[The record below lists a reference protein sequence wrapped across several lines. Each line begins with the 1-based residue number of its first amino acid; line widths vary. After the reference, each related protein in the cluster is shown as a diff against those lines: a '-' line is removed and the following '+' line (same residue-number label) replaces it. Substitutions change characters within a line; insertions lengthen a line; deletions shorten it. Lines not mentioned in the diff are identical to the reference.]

1 MAFKMKGSPHK
12 MGTMEGTSAHKSALK
27 AYKTMKKYGND
38 AVKFGSTEG
47 KSTPNKMGKDHKT
60 MSYMKT
66 PYEQAKPDYL
76 DMDKDGDKKE
86 SMKKAIAD
94 KSSNLKQRLGK
105 KKERS
110 EKNPYEPKKVETK
123 KVDKPKEVTKLTEG
137 ERKKPSKENPLP
149 QSCPDGSAPVPLDEE
164 GNPLMQK
171 NIIKKVK
178 GTVKNIAKNIGRGIR
193 NKKRKKVIKK
203 LKKEGVLQQKKKTTR
218 ELGKTTTTHTKK
230 SSIYDKDKFAKSKGS
245 EGSIGYS
252 KKYSYEPGGGRS
264 GEDVTAEKV
273 TKGGD
278 KKVQYK
284 DRGKTKVI
292 IKKSSKKIKTKK
304 SGKPYSKAIKKIMKK
319 SGHTKRHSY

>member
-76 DMDKDGDKKE
+76 DMDKDGDEKE
-86 SMKKAIAD
+86 SMKEAIDDKKEQD
-94 KSSNLKQRLGK
+94 KSSNLKQKIGK
-105 KKERS
+105 KEKKYKEFEYS
-110 EKNPYEPKKVETK
+110 DETK
-123 KVDKPKEVTKLTEG
+123 SIVPKTEKVDKPKGKKTKQ
-137 ERKKPSKENPLP
+137 KPSKENPLPQTKSLERKKRIDTSESEKAQMEYELTGVKPKIKKSIPGRPVKKGPLP

-193 NKKRKKVIKK
+193 NKKRKKLHKK
-203 LKKEGVLQQKKKTTR
+203 LKRKGVLRQEKKEIGSTTY
-218 ELGKTTTTHTKK
+218 LGAYSDGSPDVVGKTMSPQEYKK
-230 SSIYDKDKFAKSKGS
+230 SWQKENSGPGWKTDYNEYLAH
-245 EGSIGYS
+245 
-252 KKYSYEPGGGRS
+252 KKE
-264 GEDVTAEKV
+264 EAEKN
-273 TKGGD
+273 
-278 KKVQYK
+278 
-284 DRGKTKVI
+284 
-292 IKKSSKKIKTKK
+292 
-304 SGKPYSKAIKKIMKK
+304 
-319 SGHTKRHSY
+319 